1 MFKQSDLDQI
11 RLGKVDQQIV
21 YT

>member
-1 MFKQSDLDQI
+1 MFKNSDLDQI
-11 RLGKVDQQIV
+11 RLRKVDQQIV